1 MNKLCI
7 KYLYYII
14 NMYYEEFVLEK
25 MIKSFNIEYGIV
37 EF

>member
-14 NMYYEEFVLEK
+14 NTYHEEFVLEK
-25 MIKSFNIEYGIV
+25 TIKSFNTEHGTV
-37 EF
+37 EL